1 MHLPSFLGPF
11 PKKSCTFLCW
21 KSSCDLQW
29 YFVGVVTLGRERCGA
44 VLRSPGG
51 TEQGS
56 QFGMSTTGLFSPSAS
71 PRTSPSITLE
81 GKRNLRELPL
91 FFGAEGINFN
101 SALSLTKPVIMPQ
114 LCLLVLVIYYLFAG
128 AADGITAAP
137 PFPSCSGAR
146 PWRAGAA

>member
-1 MHLPSFLGPF
+1 MTSNGTLWELFFWGG
-11 PKKSCTFLCW
+11 KR
-21 KSSCDLQW
+21 CDA
-29 YFVGVVTLGRERCGA
+29 G
-44 VLRSPGG
+44 LRSPGG

-56 QFGMSTTGLFSPSAS
+56 LFGMSTVPTWPS
-71 PRTSPSITLE
+71 RTVLPLCQPKAQPSITLE
-81 GKRNLRELPL
+81 GKGNLWELPL
-91 FFGAEGINFN
+91 FFGAEGINLD
-101 SALSLTKPVIMPQ
+101 SAFTLTKPVIMPQ